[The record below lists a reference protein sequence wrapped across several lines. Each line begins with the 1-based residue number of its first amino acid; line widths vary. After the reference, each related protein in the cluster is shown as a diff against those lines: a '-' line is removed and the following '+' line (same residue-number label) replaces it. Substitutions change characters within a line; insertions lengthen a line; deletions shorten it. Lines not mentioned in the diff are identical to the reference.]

1 MAGRRPRRRWH
12 GRDVEESVMR
22 KFAMAAAAVIAAGT
36 STAQAADL
44 GYYRSNAPYT
54 VNQPL
59 NAFSWAGPYL
69 GGNLG
74 YSFGNVTNNITKPA
88 GFSGGVQGG
97 YNWQSGAFVFGLEG
111 DIQFS
116 TADDTFAPY
125 KFSNPWF
132 GTARGRLGYAMNDVL
147 LYATGGLAF
156 GQLKGQNL
164 GASETHST
172 AGWTL
177 GAGAEYAFAPKL
189 SAKVEYL
196 YMSLSSSNFFI
207 TGMPNGYN
215 AGLVRAGIN
224 YHF

>member
-1 MAGRRPRRRWH
+1 
-12 GRDVEESVMR
+12 MR
-22 KFAMAAAAVIAAGT
+22 KLAMAAATVLAATG
-36 STAQAADL
+36 STAQAADM
-44 GYYRSNAPYT
+44 GYYRSQTPYT

-74 YSFGNVTNNITKPA
+74 YAFGNVTNNITNPS

-97 YNWQSGAFVFGLEG
+97 YNWQSGNIVFGLEG

-116 TADDTFAPY
+116 TAEDTFAPY

-132 GTARGRLGYAMNDVL
+132 GTARGRVGYAMNDIL

-156 GQLKGQNL
+156 GQLKGEYL
-164 GASETHST
+164 LSSESHTS
-172 AGWTL
+172 AGWTV
-177 GAGAEYAFAPKL
+177 GAGAEFAFAPKL

-196 YMSLSSSNFFI
+196 YGSLSTDNFFI
-207 TGMPNGYN
+207 TGTPNGYN
-215 AGLVRAGIN
+215 FGLIRAGIN

>member
-1 MAGRRPRRRWH
+1 
-12 GRDVEESVMR
+12 MR
-22 KFAMAAAAVIAAGT
+22 KLAMATATILAAGAT
-36 STAQAADL
+36 AAQAADM
-44 GYYRSNAPYT
+44 GYYGSRTPYT

-74 YSFGNVTNNITKPA
+74 YSFGNVTNNITKPS

-97 YNWQSGAFVFGLEG
+97 YNWQSGNIVFGLEG

-132 GTARGRLGYAMNDVL
+132 GTARGRVGYAMNDVL

-164 GASETHST
+164 LITESHTT
-172 AGWTL
+172 AGWTV
-177 GAGAEYAFAPKL
+177 GAGAEFAFAPKL

-196 YMSLSSSNFFI
+196 YGSLSTNNFFI
-207 TGMPNGYN
+207 TGAPNGYN
-215 AGLVRAGIN
+215 FGLVRAGIN

>member
-1 MAGRRPRRRWH
+1 
-12 GRDVEESVMR
+12 MR
-22 KFAMAAAAVIAAGT
+22 KFAMAAATILAAGA
-36 STAQAADL
+36 STAQAADM
-44 GYYRSNAPYT
+44 GYYGSRTPYT

-74 YSFGNVTNNITKPA
+74 YSFGNVTNSITKPS
-88 GFSGGVQGG
+88 GFNGGVQGG
-97 YNWQSGAFVFGLEG
+97 YNWQSGNIVFGLEG

-132 GTARGRLGYAMNDVL
+132 GTARGRVGYAMNDL
-147 LYATGGLAF
+147 LIYATGGFAF
-156 GQLKGQNL
+156 GQLKGERL
-164 GASETHST
+164 LSTESHSS
-172 AGWTL
+172 AGWTV
-177 GAGAEYAFAPKL
+177 GAGAEFAFAPKL

-196 YMSLSSSNFFI
+196 YGSLSTNNFFI
-207 TGMPNGYN
+207 TGAPNGYN
-215 AGLVRAGIN
+215 FGVVRAGIN

>member
-1 MAGRRPRRRWH
+1 
-12 GRDVEESVMR
+12 MR
-22 KFAMAAAAVIAAGT
+22 KLAMATATILAAGAT
-36 STAQAADL
+36 AAQAADM
-44 GYYRSNAPYT
+44 GYYGSRTPYT

-74 YSFGNVTNNITKPA
+74 YAFGNVTNNITKPS

-97 YNWQSGAFVFGLEG
+97 YNWQSGAIVFGLEG

-132 GTARGRLGYAMNDVL
+132 GTARGRVGYALSDIL

-164 GASETHST
+164 LATETHNS
-172 AGWTL
+172 AGWTV
-177 GAGAEYAFAPKL
+177 GAGAEFAFAPRL

-196 YMSLSSSNFFI
+196 YGSLSTNNFII
-207 TGMPNGYN
+207 TGSPNGYN
-215 AGLVRAGIN
+215 FGLIRAGIN